1 MELITLTTAQI
12 GGEKTNSVNARELH
26 SFLEVGKDFS
36 NWMKDRI
43 DQYQFVESLDFEVFA
58 NSGVNPNGGRPAKE
72 YAITL
77 DMAKEL
83 SMVER
88 NAKGKEA
95 RQYFIECEK
104 RVKSGEGARIDV
116 RDPSQLT
123 SIAIQLI
130 EVNKELEDKLEAM
143 TPQVEAYERLAQADG
158 SLCITDAAKSLQIRP
173 KDLFAYLSAR
183 SWIYKRPG
191 CGHWLGYQT
200 KTTQGLLEHKVET
213 VLLAS
218 GDERIREQVRVT
230 PKGLSKLARLIKPA
244 LAAA

>member
-26 SFLEVGKDFS
+26 AFLEIGTAFKDWIARRITEYQFKDGQDFCSFLSET
-36 NWMKDRI
+36 
-43 DQYQFVESLDFEVFA
+43 
-58 NSGVNPNGGRPAKE
+58 PNGGRPAKE

-244 LAAA
+244 LRAA